1 LIQGE
6 LLMMII
12 SGADTDNVKV
22 VISQDVKFSNLYKI
36 VKYSKEIG
44 EKSGKLLTNSGKIG
58 TFT

>member
-1 LIQGE
+1 
-6 LLMMII
+6 
-12 SGADTDNVKV
+12 VKV